1 MGRNTARILSLAER
15 MAAAGVDPLY
25 VNEVKGLVA
34 SYAAQRGSM
43 STLHKDNMDLRRL
56 IAKLA
61 PETVTKEGSDI

>member
-25 VNEVKGLVA
+25 VNEVKGLTA
-34 SYAAQRGSM
+34 SYAAQRGTM
-43 STLHKDNMDLRRL
+43 SKLHADNMELRKL

-61 PETVTKEGSDI
+61 PETVVKDAEQ